1 MAYMQFVMT
10 ARDKL
15 ISTNAMKAWRL
26 LFGIVLAVMIAQTA
40 AALTWKVVGLGMGLA
55 EDGPGGAANGEKP
68 QLVSK
73 SATSSRK
80 AAPLEELSL
89 FGQSGRVERSAE
101 TAALDT
107 ENAPAT
113 TLELILKGVI
123 TAEPKARALAI
134 IAEKGK
140 ADDEQLYGI
149 GDKVPGNAVI
159 SEILADRLILR
170 RGGVLETL
178 MLQDHGLTDLAVNR
192 SGGRAASG
200 GDDIVNLGDGVH
212 WEIDNA
218 YLAERLNDIPSL
230 AREVGVEVYKEGN
243 VQKGYRL
250 VSARGSKLLRDM
262 GLQPGDILHEVNGVP
277 LDTIQAGL
285 SVYQQ
290 MRNAQQIRVVISRNG
305 RRETRIYEINNDG

>member
-1 MAYMQFVMT
+1 MQFLTT
-10 ARDKL
+10 AREQLTSGNALKFWRWL
-15 ISTNAMKAWRL
+15 I
-26 LFGIVLAVMIAQTA
+26 GIILVVMIAQSA
-40 AALTWKVVGLGMGLA
+40 ASFTWKVVGLGFGPLA
-55 EDGPGGAANGEKP
+55 QSPAGAVNGRKP
-68 QLVSK
+68 QPVAK
-73 SATSSRK
+73 VAVSSRN

-89 FGQSGRVERSAE
+89 FGQSGRVERSGA
-101 TAALDT
+101 TAPLAS
-107 ENAPAT
+107 EAAPET
-113 TLELILKGVI
+113 TLELVLKGVI
-123 TAEPKARALAI
+123 TAEPKSRALAI
-134 IAEKGK
+134 VAEKGK
-140 ADDEQLYGI
+140 ANDEQLYGI
-149 GDKVPGNAVI
+149 GDKVPGNAII

-178 MLQDHGLTDLAVNR
+178 MLQDQGLADLAVNR
-192 SGGRAASG
+192 AAESVALN

-218 YLAERLNDIPSL
+218 YLNQRLNDIPSL
-230 AREVGVEVYKEGN
+230 AREVGVEVYKEDN

-262 GLQPGDILHEVNGVP
+262 GLQPGDVLHEVNGVP